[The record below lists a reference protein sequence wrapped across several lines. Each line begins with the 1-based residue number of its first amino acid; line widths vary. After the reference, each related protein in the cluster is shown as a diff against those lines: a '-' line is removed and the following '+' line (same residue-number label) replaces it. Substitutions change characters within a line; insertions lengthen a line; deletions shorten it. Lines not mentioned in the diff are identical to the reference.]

1 MDMTF
6 EDVRNH
12 EITKAFVK
20 EAKELLEGYVVEG
33 LPEVSA
39 LSRYGIDDF
48 LSIPMVFVYPTN
60 MKENKGLKKLLVDN
74 GWKVSRREYTDW
86 ESNDTYFKFHA
97 VKFIYIQDE

>member
-20 EAKELLEGYVVEG
+20 EAKELLEGYIVEG
-33 LPEVSA
+33 LPEVSCFG
-39 LSRYGIDDF
+39 RYGIDDF
-48 LSIPMVFVYPTN
+48 LTIPMVFAYPTKR
-60 MKENKGLKKLLVDN
+60 KENKGLKKLLEEN

-97 VKFIYIQDE
+97 VKSIYIPD